1 MAYRNTSKH
10 SVINAGDLAEH
21 PTQSLLDLFT
31 IREERGSING
41 LRIAFV
47 GDLLNG
53 RTVHSLAM
61 MLCCYDVDMYFIA
74 PPEYMIPNEII
85 QYIQSAKS
93 THPNLRITWMSVTS
107 HSEWLEQV
115 APIVDVVYMTRHQS
129 ERMTSSSQ
137 VANLSTFN
145 LDRDVMSRLK
155 QTAMILHP
163 LPRNEEIPSELDT
176 DPRCK
181 YFRQMEYGLY
191 VRMALTELIFSR

>member
-1 MAYRNTSKH
+1 LRNVSRH

-53 RTVHSLAM
+53 RTVHSLAK
-61 MLCCYDVDMYFIA
+61 MLCCYDVDMYFVA

-85 QYIQSAKS
+85 QYIQHAKLS
-93 THPNLRITWMSVTS
+93 HPNLRISWQLITTY
-107 HSEWLEQV
+107 SEWLERV
-115 APIVDVVYMTRHQS
+115 APIIEVVYMTRYQA
-129 ERMTSSSQ
+129 ERMSSHE
-137 VANLSTFN
+137 T
-145 LDRDVMSRLK
+145 
-155 QTAMILHP
+155 TALHEFWLNRELMLQLNQSAIVLHP
-163 LPRNEEIPSELDT
+163 LPRNEEIPVELDT
-176 DPRCK
+176 DHRCK

-191 VRMALTELIFSR
+191 VRMALAELVFGR